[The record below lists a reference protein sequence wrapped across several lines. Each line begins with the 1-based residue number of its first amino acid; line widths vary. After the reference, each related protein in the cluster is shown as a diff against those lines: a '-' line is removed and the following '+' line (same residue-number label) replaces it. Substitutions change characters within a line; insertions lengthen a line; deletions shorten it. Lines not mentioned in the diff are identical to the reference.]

1 MMGTAYSGYNM
12 YAEGELSNIIASFAF
27 LPIFDISLVNTPFI
41 YVQCSL
47 NSLIVQKLFVSI

>member
-1 MMGTAYSGYNM
+1 MMGTAYSGYSM

-27 LPIFDISLVNTPFI
+27 LPILDISLVNTPLI